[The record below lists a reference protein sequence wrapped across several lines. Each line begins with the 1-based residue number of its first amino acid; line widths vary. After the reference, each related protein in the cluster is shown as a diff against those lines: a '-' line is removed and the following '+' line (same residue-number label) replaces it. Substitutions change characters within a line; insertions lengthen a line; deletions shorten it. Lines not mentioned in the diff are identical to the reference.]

1 DCSCISHAQVQPMDI
16 EERYEDIS
24 HQFLSCDGSEYTLQ
38 GPAGGDDITGLS
50 AEPAHYQLLSE
61 LGRGFNNLSQVN
73 MARHIPTGQLVAV
86 KQTNLDDCTEEELLQ
101 LMSQNEVLL
110 SRLFR
115 HPNLLTSRLVFSSCC
130 QLWVLTPLMAY
141 SADTLLRTYFPD
153 GMSESLIAYLL
164 YGVLKA
170 LEYLHRMGYIHGVK
184 ASHILLSGEGRVYL
198 SGLHSVYSMMREG
211 KRMRTVF
218 DMPHHSPALLPW
230 LSPEL
235 LRQDLHGYGVKSDIY
250 SLGIVACEL
259 VSGRVPF
266 QDMPPTQM
274 LLQKLRG
281 SHCCLL
287 DVAPFPLGELGGLK
301 VSRSGVDSGIG
312 ESVATGSLTHSTTA
326 PPTDRPQSPGPKNH
340 SATLHNLVQLCLQQ
354 QPERVKRHT
363 SDSFLSLMYPAVPL
377 ASPED
382 PPVSSPPT
390 PSCHTP
396 ASATADST
404 EAVWD
409 F

>member
-1 DCSCISHAQVQPMDI
+1 MGNISIDGRIHRTIQSCTSFPN
-16 EERYEDIS
+16 
-24 HQFLSCDGSEYTLQ
+24 
-38 GPAGGDDITGLS
+38 
-50 AEPAHYQLLSE
+50 AEFHKNKLRLTRST
-61 LGRGFNNLSQVN
+61 GRGFNNLSQVN

-86 KQTNLDDCTEEELLQ
+86 KQTNLDECTEEEL
-101 LMSQNEVLL
+101 VLL

-115 HPNLLTSRLVFSSCC
+115 HTNLLTSRLVFSSCC

-141 SADTLLRTYFPD
+141 GSADTLLRTYFPD

-170 LEYLHRMGYIHGVK
+170 LEYLHQMGYVHRGLK

-198 SGLHSVYSMMREG
+198 SGLHSIYSMMREG
-211 KRMRTVF
+211 KRMRAVF

-312 ESVATGSLTHSTTA
+312 ESVATGSLTHSATA
-326 PPTDRPQSPGPKNH
+326 PPADRPQSPAPKNH
-340 SATLHNLVQLCLQQ
+340 SVTLHNLVQLCLQQ
-354 QPERVKRHT
+354 QPERRYSNKFVEC
-363 SDSFLSLMYPAVPL
+363 LNCVVL
-377 ASPED
+377 
-382 PPVSSPPT
+382 
-390 PSCHTP
+390 
-396 ASATADST
+396 
-404 EAVWD
+404 
-409 F
+409 

>member
-1 DCSCISHAQVQPMDI
+1 DCSCISHSQVQPMDI
-16 EERYEDIS
+16 EERYEDTS

-50 AEPAHYQLLSE
+50 PEPAHYQLLNE
-61 LGRGFNNLSQVN
+61 LKGFNNLSQVS

-86 KQTNLDDCTEEELLQ
+86 KQTNLDECTEEELLQ
-101 LMSQNEVLL
+101 LMQNEVLL

-115 HPNLLTSRLVFSSCC
+115 HSNLLTSRLVFCSSC

-141 SADTLLRTYFPD
+141 SADALLTFFPD

-164 YGVLKA
+164 HGVLKA
-170 LEYLHRMGYIHGVK
+170 LDYLHRMGYVHGVK
-184 ASHILLSGEGRVYL
+184 ASHILLSEEGRVYL
-198 SGLHSVYSMMREG
+198 SGLHSVYSMMRDG
-211 KRMRTVF
+211 KRMRAVF

-312 ESVATGSLTHSTTA
+312 ESVATGSLMHSATA

-340 SATLHNLVQLCLQQ
+340 SATLHSLVQLCLQQ
-354 QPERVKRHT
+354 QPERFQVKRHT
-363 SDSFLSLMYPAVPL
+363 RDSFLSLMYPAVPL
-377 ASPED
+377 SCPED
-382 PPVSSPPT
+382 RPVSSPPGPTCPT
-390 PSCHTP
+390 PP
-396 ASATADST
+396 SATAEPP
-404 EAVWD
+404 EAEWD